1 MILVTG
7 ATGHIGNVLVKKL
20 TSRGMAIRV
29 LILPGDDLR
38 SLAGLDVEIVEGDIT
53 DFDSILPSFEDVDV
67 VFHLAGII
75 SIMSGQDEL
84 LYRVNVMGTQNV
96 VEACLKNRV
105 NRLVYTSSVHALRE
119 PPHGTPIDE
128 TCFYEPEY
136 SRGGYDLTKAQA
148 SLVVLEGVKKGLDA
162 VIICPSGIIGP
173 CDYNISQMGQ
183 LILNYMKGDMKAYID
198 GAYDFV
204 DVRDVAEGLILA
216 CRRGE
221 TGESY
226 ILSGEKITVQE
237 LMDTLEEITGVKCP
251 WLKVPHWMA
260 NVAGK
265 LTPLYYRNSNSKP
278 LFTSYSAEVL
288 LSNCDI
294 NNFKARKDLGYD
306 PRPLKESLRD
316 SVEWFNNNSPA
327 F

>member
-20 TSRGMAIRV
+20 TSRRMAVRV

-38 SLAGLDVEIVEGDIT
+38 SLDGLDVEIVEGDIT
-53 DFDSILPSFEDVDV
+53 DFNSISPLFGDVDI

-84 LYRVNVMGTQNV
+84 LYRVNVMGTRNV
-96 VEACLKNRV
+96 VEACLKNNV
-105 NRLVYTSSVHALRE
+105 DRLIYTSSVHALKE

-128 TCFYEPEY
+128 TCFYKPEY
-136 SRGGYDLTKAQA
+136 SRGGYDRTKAQA
-148 SLVVLEGVKKGLDA
+148 SLEVLEGVKKGLNA
-162 VIICPSGIIGP
+162 VIVCPSGIIGP

-183 LILNYMKGDMKAYID
+183 LILNYMNGDMKAYIE

-221 TGESY
+221 SGESY

-237 LMDTLEEITGVKCP
+237 LMCALEEITGVKRP

-260 NVAGK
+260 NAAGK
-265 LTPLYYRNSNSKP
+265 LTPLYYRNRESKP
-278 LFTSYSAEVL
+278 LFTSYSTDVL
-288 LSNCDI
+288 VSNCNI
-294 NNFKARKDLGYD
+294 NNFKARKELGYD
-306 PRPLKESLRD
+306 PRPLKESLKD
-316 SVEWFNNNSPA
+316 SVEWFRNNPWE
-327 F
+327 

>member
-20 TSRGMAIRV
+20 NSRGRAVRV

-53 DFDSILPSFEDVDV
+53 DFDSILPLFEDVDV

-96 VEACLKNRV
+96 VEACLKNSV
-105 NRLVYTSSVHALRE
+105 DRLVYTSSVHALRE
-119 PPHGTPIDE
+119 PPHGTQIDE

-136 SRGGYDLTKAQA
+136 SRGGYDRTKAQA
-148 SLVVLEGVKKGLDA
+148 SLEVLEGVKKGLDA
-162 VIICPSGIIGP
+162 VIVCPSGVIGP

-183 LILNYMKGDMKAYID
+183 LILNYMNGNMKAYID

-237 LMDTLEEITGVKCP
+237 LMRTLEKITGVKGP

-260 NVAGK
+260 NAAGK
-265 LTPLYYRNSNSKP
+265 LTPLYYRNRKSKP

-294 NNFKARKDLGYD
+294 NNFKAQKDLGYD
-306 PRPLKESLRD
+306 PRPLKESMRD
-316 SVEWFNNNSPA
+316 SVEWFNNNPPV

>member
-20 TSRGMAIRV
+20 TSRGRAVRV

-53 DFDSILPSFEDVDV
+53 DFDSILPLFEDVDV

-96 VEACLKNRV
+96 VEACLKNSV
-105 NRLVYTSSVHALRE
+105 DRLVYTSSVHALRE
-119 PPHGTPIDE
+119 PPHGTQIDE

-136 SRGGYDLTKAQA
+136 SRGGYDRTKAQA
-148 SLVVLEGVKKGLDA
+148 SLEVLEGVKKGLDA
-162 VIICPSGIIGP
+162 VIVCPSGVIGP

-183 LILNYMKGDMKAYID
+183 LILNYMNGNMKAYID

-226 ILSGEKITVQE
+226 ILSGEKITVLE
-237 LMDTLEEITGVKCP
+237 LMRTLEEITGVKGP

-265 LTPLYYRNSNSKP
+265 LTPLYYRNRKSKP

-288 LSNCDI
+288 LSNCNI

-316 SVEWFNNNSPA
+316 SVEWFNNNSPV